1 MLCSTASP
9 CLMHFEYILENP
21 LELHNVVL
29 EVQDIN
35 DNPPIFPKDSIKLE
49 ISEAAP
55 TGSKLQIAGARDL
68 DVGINSVQTYI
79 LSQNKHFVLDT
90 KSNKDST
97 RSESVIKITATDVDE
112 GSNGQITYYINHLS
126 DITKELFKIDEN
138 YGEISVTGQL
148 DHEKASSYEM
158 EVQAED
164 GGGQTGHCKVVFEID
179 DVSDNAPVIS
189 VKSLKNQIP
198 ENIPPGS
205 EIAVINVKDQDSD
218 INDNSPT
225 FELQSYAVYIRENN
239 KAGTSVCSVS
249 ANDPDWRQNGTVLY
263 SLVPSEVNGVPVSS
277 FLSVNGDTGEIHAV
291 RAFDYEQF
299 RNFSVKVVAR
309 DNGSPPLSSNVTVKV
324 FITDENDNSPQI
336 LYPVPDGKSLMTEMV
351 PKATLSGS
359 LVSKVIAVDADSGQ
373 NAWLSYQIL
382 KSSDPGLFTIGFH
395 SGEIKTQ
402 RDISESDNMKQN
414 LVISV
419 KDNGQPSLSTT
430 CAVNLLISDNLSEV
444 PELKDMTYEDNNSKL
459 TSYLII
465 ALVSVCTFF
474 LTFIILILAVKFCHR
489 RKPRLLFDGA
499 VAVPSAYLPPNYAE
513 VDGAGTLRSS
523 YNYDAYLT
531 TGSRTSDFK
540 FVRSYNENTLPA
552 DLSYNIPEET
562 KRQYVIGNIAKDLSM
577 DVKLLLARKARID
590 TEDSSKRYC
599 DINLNTGDL
608 IVAETIDREELCG
621 SQIPCTLSYE
631 LVLENPLEV
640 HRIILQIQDI
650 NDNAPRFSNQRI
662 NFEIRES
669 AVKGQRF
676 RLDEAHDSDI
686 EHNTVNSYSLERN
699 ENFILTI
706 HDSADGGKYAELVLE
721 KELDREQQKEIDMIL
736 TATDGGSPQR
746 SGTAVIHIT
755 VLDANDNVPVFSQ
768 PVYKV
773 TLAENTPSGTEIIR
787 VSATDADE
795 GPNGEVTY
803 EFSRISDKVAK
814 LFSIDKTTG
823 QIILIGEID
832 FEKDKKYEMGIQSK
846 DASGLASTAKV
857 IIDITDVNDNPP
869 RIILKSLNNPIPENS
884 EPGTEVGIINV
895 QDKDSGEN
903 RQIRCSVQQ
912 NVPFKLNPSVKNY
925 FSLVTTKALDR
936 EKESDFNI
944 TITATDGGS
953 PPLSTSMTIHLFVSD
968 VNDNPPVFEQQSYSA
983 YIRENNKAGTS
994 VCSVSA
1000 NDPDW
1005 RQNGTVLY
1013 SLVPSEVNGVPVS
1026 SFLSVNGDTGVIHA
1040 VRSFDYEQFR
1050 NFSVKVVARDNGSP
1064 PLSSN
1069 VTVKVFIT
1077 DENDNSPQILYPVPD
1092 GKSLM
1097 TEMVPKATL
1106 SGSLVSKVIAVD
1118 ADSGQNA
1125 WLSYQ
1130 ILKSSDPGLFTI
1142 GLHSGEIKTQRD
1154 ISESDNMKQNL
1165 VISVK
1170 DNGQPSL
1177 STTCAVNLL
1186 ISDNLSEVPEL
1197 KDMTYEDNSSKLTSY
1212 LIIALVSVCTFF
1224 LTFIILILAVK
1235 FCHRRKPRL
1244 LFDGAV
1250 AVPSAYL
1257 PPNYA
1262 EVDGAGTLRS
1272 SYNYDAYL
1280 TTGSR
1285 TSDFK
1290 FVRSYNENTLP
1301 AGGTLRKEDNIQF
1314 GSSMITLDVT
1324 GNEDEVR
1331 EA

>member
-1 MLCSTASP
+1 
-9 CLMHFEYILENP
+9 
-21 LELHNVVL
+21 
-29 EVQDIN
+29 
-35 DNPPIFPKDSIKLE
+35 
-49 ISEAAP
+49 
-55 TGSKLQIAGARDL
+55 
-68 DVGINSVQTYI
+68 
-79 LSQNKHFVLDT
+79 
-90 KSNKDST
+90 
-97 RSESVIKITATDVDE
+97 
-112 GSNGQITYYINHLS
+112 
-126 DITKELFKIDEN
+126 
-138 YGEISVTGQL
+138 
-148 DHEKASSYEM
+148 M
-158 EVQAED
+158 EH
-164 GGGQTGHCKVVFEID
+164 G
-179 DVSDNAPVIS
+179 
-189 VKSLKNQIP
+189 L
-198 ENIPPGS
+198 
-205 EIAVINVKDQDSD
+205 
-218 INDNSPT
+218 
-225 FELQSYAVYIRENN
+225 
-239 KAGTSVCSVS
+239 
-249 ANDPDWRQNGTVLY
+249 
-263 SLVPSEVNGVPVSS
+263 
-277 FLSVNGDTGEIHAV
+277 
-291 RAFDYEQF
+291 
-299 RNFSVKVVAR
+299 FSVPFFTYFVA
-309 DNGSPPLSSNVTVKV
+309 
-324 FITDENDNSPQI
+324 
-336 LYPVPDGKSLMTEMV
+336 
-351 PKATLSGS
+351 
-359 LVSKVIAVDADSGQ
+359 
-373 NAWLSYQIL
+373 
-382 KSSDPGLFTIGFH
+382 
-395 SGEIKTQ
+395 
-402 RDISESDNMKQN
+402 
-414 LVISV
+414 
-419 KDNGQPSLSTT
+419 
-430 CAVNLLISDNLSEV
+430 
-444 PELKDMTYEDNNSKL
+444 
-459 TSYLII
+459 
-465 ALVSVCTFF
+465 
-474 LTFIILILAVKFCHR
+474 LILFA
-489 RKPRLLFDGA
+489 
-499 VAVPSAYLPPNYAE
+499 
-513 VDGAGTLRSS
+513 LRTVC
-523 YNYDAYLT
+523 D
-531 TGSRTSDFK
+531 
-540 FVRSYNENTLPA
+540 
-552 DLSYNIPEET
+552 DLSYNIPEEM
-562 KRQYVIGNIAKDLSM
+562 KRQYVTGNIAKDLRM
-577 DVKLLLARKARID
+577 DVKQLSARKARID

-599 DINLNTGDL
+599 DVNLNTGDL

-621 SQIPCTLSYE
+621 SRMSCILNYE

-650 NDNAPRFSNQRI
+650 NDNAPRFPNERI
-662 NFEIRES
+662 HLEITES
-669 AVKGQRF
+669 AVKGQKF
-676 RLDEAHDSDI
+676 RLDEAHDTDI
-686 EHNTVNSYSLERN
+686 GQNSINSYSLEKN
-699 ENFILTI
+699 KHFVLNV
-706 HDSADGGKYAELVLE
+706 HDTADGGKYAELVLE

-755 VLDANDNVPVFSQ
+755 VLDANDNVPVFSES
-768 PVYKV
+768 VYKV

-803 EFSRISDKVAK
+803 EFSRMSEKTAK

-823 QIILIGEID
+823 QIVVAGEID
-832 FEKDKKYEMGIQSK
+832 YEKDKKYEMGIQAK
-846 DASGLASTAKV
+846 DASGLASTAK
-857 IIDITDVNDNPP
+857 IILDVTDVNDNSP
-869 RIILKSLNNPIPENS
+869 RIILKSLNKPLPENS
-884 EPGTEVGIINV
+884 EPGTEVGIINA

-936 EKESDFNI
+936 EKESDYNI

-953 PPLSTSMTIHLFVSD
+953 PPLSTSLTINLLISD

-983 YIRENNKAGTS
+983 YISENNKPGTS

-1013 SLVPSEVNGVPVS
+1013 SLVPSEVNGVQVS
-1026 SFLSVNGDTGVIHA
+1026 SFLSINGDTGVIHA

-1050 NFSVKVVARDNGSP
+1050 NFTVKAVARDNGSP

-1106 SGSLVSKVIAVD
+1106 SGSLVSKMIAVD

-1130 ILKSSDPGLFTI
+1130 IVKSTDPGLFSI

-1177 STTCAVNLL
+1177 YTTCAVNLL

-1197 KDMTYEDNSSKLTSY
+1197 KDMTYEDSNSKLTSY
-1212 LIIALVSVCTFF
+1212 LIIALVSVSTFF
-1224 LTFIILILAVK
+1224 LTFIILIVAVKFCHRRKPRLLFDGAVAVPISVSTFFLTFIILIVAVK

-1262 EVDGAGTLRS
+1262 EVDEAGTLRS

-1290 FVRSYNENTLP
+1290 FVSSYNENTLP
-1301 AGGTLRKEDNIQF
+1301 AGGTLKKEHNFQF
-1314 GSSMITLDVT
+1314 GSSMITIDVT
-1324 GNEDEVR
+1324 ENEDEVR